1 LASFFAWSLLVN
13 LFLYK
18 IRSIIKTSIDPAS
31 VFRKNS
37 MSKPVAIITGAASGI
52 GLSLTRHLLSSG
64 WRVAM
69 ADRNEEKGRALE
81 KELGP
86 DVMFM
91 TVDVSKYDQQ
101 AALFQSAFEWG
112 NGRLDF
118 LAANA
123 GIDDHQSLY
132 EGVSNTLGPPPEL
145 NTDCIQVHISGFYH
159 TMHAVTKCPAGRWL
173 SLVREPES
181 TRWKQTRNIQW

>member
-1 LASFFAWSLLVN
+1 
-13 LFLYK
+13 
-18 IRSIIKTSIDPAS
+18 
-31 VFRKNS
+31 

-86 DVMFM
+86 NVMF
-91 TVDVSKYDQQ
+91 TKVDVSKYDQQ

-112 NGRLDF
+112 EGRLDF

-123 GIDDHQSLY
+123 GIDDRQSLY
-132 EGVSNTLGPPPEL
+132 EGVPDIHGPPPEL
-145 NTDCIQVHISGFYH
+145 NIDCIQVDMIAVLQGVWLLSHYARRNKVPGGKVVITCSGAGIYPMETNPQYTMAKHGVSLLIS
-159 TMHAVTKCPAGRWL
+159 ACIA
-173 SLVREPES
+173 E
-181 TRWKQTRNIQW
+181 

>member
-1 LASFFAWSLLVN
+1 MSFSRGLHQKPRLHRHPGHLTRSLASFFAWSLLVN

-81 KELGP
+81 TELGP

-101 AALFQSAFEWG
+101 AALFQSHS
-112 NGRLDF
+112 NGAT
-118 LAANA
+118 AASISSQPMQVLMITKA
-123 GIDDHQSLY
+123 CMKECPIHSGPRQS
-132 EGVSNTLGPPPEL
+132 
-145 NTDCIQVHISGFYH
+145 
-159 TMHAVTKCPAGRWL
+159 
-173 SLVREPES
+173 
-181 TRWKQTRNIQW
+181 

>member
-1 LASFFAWSLLVN
+1 M
-13 LFLYK
+13 
-18 IRSIIKTSIDPAS
+18 D
-31 VFRKNS
+31 S

-52 GLSLTRHLLSSG
+52 GLSLTHHLLSSG

-86 DVMFM
+86 NVMFM
-91 TVDVSKYDQQ
+91 KVDISKYDQQ

-112 NGRLDF
+112 EGRLDF

-123 GIDDHQSLY
+123 GIDDRQSLY
-132 EGVSNTLGPPPEL
+132 EGVPDIHGPPPEL
-145 NTDCIQVHISGFYH
+145 NTDCIQVDMIAVLQGVWLLSHYARRNKVPGGKVVITSSGAGIYPMETNPQYTMAKHGVSLLIS
-159 TMHAVTKCPAGRWL
+159 ACIAG
-173 SLVREPES
+173 
-181 TRWKQTRNIQW
+181 K

>member
-1 LASFFAWSLLVN
+1 
-13 LFLYK
+13 
-18 IRSIIKTSIDPAS
+18 
-31 VFRKNS
+31 

-91 TVDVSKYDQQ
+91 KVDVSKYDQ
-101 AALFQSAFEWG
+101 
-112 NGRLDF
+112 
-118 LAANA
+118 
-123 GIDDHQSLY
+123 
-132 EGVSNTLGPPPEL
+132 
-145 NTDCIQVHISGFYH
+145 
-159 TMHAVTKCPAGRWL
+159 
-173 SLVREPES
+173 
-181 TRWKQTRNIQW
+181 